1 MRHMPIAAI
10 VAASAM
16 TFTHLALAADLPIK
30 APAAPVA
37 ASYSWTGFYV
47 GANGGYAWHDSTVIF
62 TGNDFLSNI
71 QTCGGNLGGTC
82 PPPVSFN
89 IRGGLGGLQAGYNWQ
104 FNPSWLLGIETD
116 FDWADINGT
125 GSNNFRIGGVPTNSA
140 SFVVNQKI
148 ESFGTVR
155 ARLGY
160 LPTDR
165 TLLYATGGFAYGH
178 VKENVA
184 LNSTPNG
191 GGSSDGTHGFICV
204 ANTSCFLGNSSR
216 TATGW
221 TAGAGVEYAFW
232 NNFTLRLEYLFVS
245 LGGGDIVNVVAQ
257 NVPGGNVPSSF
268 SASFNRTDFNVVRGG
283 VNYRF

>member
-1 MRHMPIAAI
+1 MKKLATAIAAI
-10 VAASAM
+10 
-16 TFTHLALAADLPIK
+16 ALIGTPAFAADMAVK
-30 APAAPVA
+30 APPPTPAPVP
-37 ASYSWTGFYV
+37 YSWTGFYV
-47 GANGGYAWHDSTVIF
+47 GANGGYAWHDQTVTF
-62 TGNDFLSNI
+62 AGNDFLSRIN
-71 QTCGGNLGGTC
+71 TCGGNLGGTC
-82 PPPVSFN
+82 APPISFD
-89 IRGGLGGLQAGYNWQ
+89 IQGGLGGLQGGYNWQ
-104 FNPSWLLGIETD
+104 FNPTWLLGIEAD

-125 GSNNFRIGGVPTNSA
+125 GSNNFTMAGAPTPNAA
-140 SFVVNQKI
+140 SFVANQEV

-191 GGSSDGTHGFICV
+191 GGFSDGTHGYICV
-204 ANTSCFLGNSSR
+204 SNTNCFLGSGSR

-245 LGGGDIVNVVAQ
+245 LDGNIVNVVAQ
-257 NVPGGNVPSSF
+257 TPPGGNVPSSF
-268 SASFNRTDFNVVRGG
+268 SANFSRTDFNVVRGG
-283 VNYRF
+283 LNYRF